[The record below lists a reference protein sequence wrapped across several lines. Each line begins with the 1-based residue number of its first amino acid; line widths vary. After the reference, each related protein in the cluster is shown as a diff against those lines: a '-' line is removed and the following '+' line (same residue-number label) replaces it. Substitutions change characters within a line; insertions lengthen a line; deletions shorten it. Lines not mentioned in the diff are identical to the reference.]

1 MIEYLYKLLKDVD
14 RLNVT
19 QKELKS
25 YINRNSVII
34 EHLKRDSRY
43 NRQKNTYST
52 QKAGGHLDNID
63 NIDNIDNTNN
73 TNNTHNKKYIKLIG
87 GGVEELDDLVQQSK
101 SVIDETDAQ
110 IAKTESNLKEYE
122 ESKDKIEE
130 TIEIA
135 KLSTEFLNDVSKIVN
150 NKNKE
155 EYETLGKQLADIT
168 NILNQY
174 TKA

>member
-52 QKAGGHLDNID
+52 QKAGGHLDNI
-63 NIDNIDNTNN
+63 NNTNN
-73 TNNTHNKKYIKLIG
+73 TNNIHNKKYIKLIG

-168 NILNQY
+168 DILSQY